1 MSNDKPAQLP
11 HERWLPVP
19 GYEGLYSVS
28 NLGRI
33 RSESRTVT
41 RIDGQR
47 RRFPGTILKPN
58 KHPSGYLRVD
68 LRKNNKP
75 ETRVVHRLVLE
86 AFVGEAPPGTE
97 ACHWN
102 DDPEDNRL
110 ENLRWGTRADNALDR
125 VRNGGY
131 KRARKTHCKRG
142 HEFTA
147 ENTMPQSDNKG
158 RRCKTCKNAWTRA
171 KRRGMTLDEYF
182 RNEQGNR

>member
-102 DDPEDNRL
+102 DDPADNRM
-110 ENLRWGTRADNALDR
+110 ENLRWGTPADNMLDK
-125 VRNGGY
+125 VRNG
-131 KRARKTHCKRG
+131 RHHNAVKTHCKRG
-142 HEFTA
+142 HEYTP
-147 ENTMPQSDNKG
+147 ENARPHLGNKG
-158 RRCKTCKNAWTRA
+158 RKCRTCENAQRRA
-171 KRRGMTLDEYF
+171 KARGMTLEEYL
-182 RNEQGNR
+182 ESHA